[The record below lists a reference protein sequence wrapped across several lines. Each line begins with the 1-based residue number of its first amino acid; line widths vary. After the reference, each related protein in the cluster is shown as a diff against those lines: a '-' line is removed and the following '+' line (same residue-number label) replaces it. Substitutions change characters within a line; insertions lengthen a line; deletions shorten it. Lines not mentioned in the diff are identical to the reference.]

1 MKHLLLFLSFS
12 IFATVS
18 FSQKEVPTEEQIA
31 QFKRSKT
38 YFVLDGNMMSRY
50 NFKIREVAKELW
62 KTTEFDF
69 ISNDEYEE
77 KRKSDEYSFVTFD
90 QVWITKDKTK
100 AEYNFLCLS
109 IGGEYR
115 SQAAMPQLCTV
126 PVSYVDVDEES
137 YIYKLSAFVQIIQD
151 HVKMIESTPTVN
163 KVNVI
168 HQYNKHSYEIKE
180 KELYVIKDELD
191 KDINTEAEFK
201 KIYPYKFKFVTRE
214 AIEEAIDN
222 KTQNI
227 VFMHKVGPE
236 GTQRKARCW
245 KTMITADDSRL
256 LYFNYHMISSKNRDG
271 LLVKDLKKISNSR
284 K

>member
-1 MKHLLLFLSFS
+1 MKHLLSVIFLSLLVTAS
-12 IFATVS
+12 Y
-18 FSQKEVPTEEQIA
+18 SQKEVPTEAQIS
-31 QFKRSKT
+31 QFRKSKT

-62 KTTEFDF
+62 KATEFDF
-69 ISNDEYEE
+69 ISNAEYEE
-77 KRKSDEYSFVTFD
+77 KRKDEGNSFITFD

-109 IGGEYR
+109 IGGNYR
-115 SQAAMPQLCTV
+115 NQGDMPQLCTV
-126 PVSYVDVDEES
+126 PVSYVDVDEEN
-137 YIYKLSAFVQIIQD
+137 YIYKLSAFLQIIQD

-168 HQYNKHSYEIKE
+168 HQYNKHSNEIKE
-180 KELYVIKDELD
+180 KVLYVIKDELD
-191 KDINTEAEFK
+191 RDINTEAKFK

-214 AIEEAIDN
+214 IVEEAIDN
-222 KTQNI
+222 KTANI

-236 GTQRKARCW
+236 GTQRNARCW
-245 KTMITADDSRL
+245 KTMITTDDSRL

-271 LLVKDLKKISNSR
+271 LLLKDLKKIANAR
-284 K
+284 